1 MALHR
6 ERTSKTNGHITVRP
20 REITKLEGK
29 ELFERKVRK
38 ATGLSTEAFIEKWEN
53 GELPDTSEN
62 ARLAILIPFGR

>member
-6 ERTSKTNGHITVRP
+6 ARTSKTNGHITVRP

-38 ATGLSTEAFIEKWEN
+38 ATGLSTEAFIENWKTVN
-53 GELPDTSEN
+53 CLTLL
-62 ARLAILIPFGR
+62 RMLASPS